1 MKILVLKD
9 NEVKFMRRMVTQGF
23 WSCKQNGTDK
33 LGDYKMVRLLLSKT
47 KCVDK
52 NSR

>member
-1 MKILVLKD
+1 MKIIVLKD
-9 NEVKFMRRMVTQGF
+9 NEVKFMRRMITQGF

-52 NSR
+52 NNK